1 MSEASGVYDGRST
14 GSADRLDLIVVGA
27 ASRDVTPDDPR
38 GWRLGGAVAY
48 ASLAAARLGLR
59 VGCVMGVDE
68 PAADAAE
75 LNLLGAAGVLVHRV
89 PLEHGPV
96 FENIERD
103 GHRRQ
108 RWLSK
113 CDVLPMTALPVE
125 WRLARGWL
133 LGPVAGEVA
142 QEWADVARGAAG
154 ADAVGFERADVDGPG
169 RADVC
174 VAVGWQGLL
183 RELAADGWVRR
194 VDPASSPL
202 LEAAG
207 LVCASVDDLAP
218 GALLGELRGFAP
230 RATLVL
236 TAGAGGGVA
245 LRGAKAARYGMIAA
259 PRIVDPTGAG
269 DVFLAA
275 LMAAW
280 LLTGE
285 LATTRALR
293 FAAAAGSCAVEGV
306 GLAGVPTRA
315 QVAARLRSG
324 MQPGPT

>member
-1 MSEASGVYDGRST
+1 
-14 GSADRLDLIVVGA
+14 
-27 ASRDVTPDDPR
+27 
-38 GWRLGGAVAY
+38 
-48 ASLAAARLGLR
+48 
-59 VGCVMGVDE
+59 MGVDE
-68 PAADAAE
+68 PAAGAAE
-75 LNLLGAAGVLVHRV
+75 LDLLEAAGVLVHQV

-113 CDVLPMTALPVE
+113 SDAVPVTALPGE
-125 WRLARGWL
+125 WRRTRGWL
-133 LGPVAGEVA
+133 LGPVAGEAADSWAEVA
-142 QEWADVARGAAG
+142 AARS
-154 ADAVGFERADVDGPG
+154 DA
-169 RADVC
+169 C

-183 RELAADGWVRR
+183 REFAADGWVRR
-194 VDPASSPL
+194 VGPGSSPL

-207 LVCASVDDLAP
+207 LVCVSVADVSP
-218 GALLGELRGFAP
+218 GASLGELRGFAP
-230 RATLVL
+230 RASLVL

-245 LRGAKAARYGMIAA
+245 LHGAATARYGAIVA
-259 PRIVDPTGAG
+259 PMVVDPTGAG

-285 LATTRALR
+285 LATARALR

-324 MQPGPT
+324 VPVIEAACGRQTGEASGRA

>member
-1 MSEASGVYDGRST
+1 MSEVSGVYDEAST
-14 GSADRLDLIVVGA
+14 GSLDRLDLIVVGA

-38 GWRLGGAVAY
+38 GWRLGGAVSY
-48 ASLAAARLGLR
+48 ASLTAARLGLR

-68 PAADAAE
+68 PAAGATE
-75 LNLLGAAGVLVHRV
+75 LDLLEAAGVVVHRV

-113 CDVLPMTALPVE
+113 SDAVPVTAIPRE
-125 WRLARGWL
+125 WLRARGWL
-133 LGPVAGEVA
+133 LGPVAGEAADSWAEVA
-142 QEWADVARGAAG
+142 AAR
-154 ADAVGFERADVDGPG
+154 ADA
-169 RADVC
+169 C

-183 RELAADGWVRR
+183 REFAADGWVRR
-194 VDPASSPL
+194 VGPGSSPL

-207 LVCASVDDLAP
+207 LVCASLADVAP
-218 GALLGELRGFAP
+218 GASLGELREFAP
-230 RATLVL
+230 RAALVL

-245 LRGAKAARYGMIAA
+245 LRGATTARYGAIAA
-259 PRIVDPTGAG
+259 PRVVDPTGAG

-285 LATTRALR
+285 LATARALR

-324 MQPGPT
+324 APAVETARGRQTGGARGLP

>member
-1 MSEASGVYDGRST
+1 MSEASGVYDGPSP
-14 GSADRLDLIVVGA
+14 GSADRPDLIVVGA

-38 GWRLGGAVAY
+38 GWRLGGAVSY

-68 PAADAAE
+68 RAADAAE
-75 LNLLGAAGVLVHRV
+75 LNLLEAAGVLVHRV

-96 FENIERD
+96 FESSERD

-113 CDVLPMTALPVE
+113 SDAVPVTSLPGE
-125 WRLARGWL
+125 WRRAQGWL
-133 LGPVAGEVA
+133 LGPVAGEAADSWAEVA
-142 QEWADVARGAAG
+142 AARP
-154 ADAVGFERADVDGPG
+154 DA
-169 RADVC
+169 C

-183 RELAADGWVRR
+183 REFAADGWVRR

-207 LVCASVDDLAP
+207 LVCASVDDVAP
-218 GALLGELRGFAP
+218 DASLGELRGFAP
-230 RATLVL
+230 RAALVL
-236 TAGAGGGVA
+236 TAGEGGGVA
-245 LRGAKAARYGMIAA
+245 LRGAETARYGAIAA
-259 PRIVDPTGAG
+259 RRVVDPTGAG

-285 LATTRALR
+285 LATARALR

-315 QVAARLRSG
+315 QVAARLRTG
-324 MQPGPT
+324 GPAVEPAGGRHAG